1 MSLYAAALG
10 ICDYTSRLVADT
22 VKVTYLAGSRR
33 WSESRIYSTV
43 VWGLL
48 VVGALVLL
56 SGFDQPLV
64 LLVISSVVGGF
75 MVFVSSILLIRLN
88 RTALPAAIRVRG
100 YRLVVMVVAVLVFG
114 GISAVII
121 GNQVLNPGG

>member
-1 MSLYAAALG
+1 
-10 ICDYTSRLVADT
+10 VN
-22 VKVTYLAGSRR
+22 YLARSER
-33 WSESRIYSTV
+33 WSESRVYSLV

-48 VVGALVLL
+48 VVGAVVLL

-75 MVFVSSILLIRLN
+75 MMFVYSILLIRLN
-88 RTALPAAIRVRG
+88 RTALPKAIQVRG
-100 YRLVVMVVAVLVFG
+100 YRLAVMVLAVLVFG